1 LDAVRNP
8 YTPNAGVKP
17 PALVGRDD
25 LIGQTN
31 VLLRRVLEGRTG
43 QSLLATGLRG
53 VGKTVLLNRFVEMA
67 ASLRY
72 KSAIIEC
79 EKQGG
84 LPTKLALRLRAVLF
98 ELDRMGAVSERVK
111 DAMRALT
118 SFAWRVNP
126 DGSQS
131 FSMGVDARRG
141 VADSGNLA
149 EDLTDLFVAVGEAAR
164 ERRTGL
170 LIALDEVQYLTP
182 QELGAVIMALHRSN
196 QLELPIVV
204 IGTGL
209 PQIAALAGEAKSYS
223 ERLFDFPRVG
233 SLNDADAKRAISE
246 PAARLGVHVADE
258 ALDAIV
264 AETHGYPYFIQVWA
278 AEAWNIADEASG
290 TITAHDVTSARR
302 IVEAKL
308 DTSFFRVRADNLTRA
323 ERQYVYALAALGPGS
338 HRSGEVAQ
346 RMGRNVES
354 VAPIRQAL
362 QRKGMVYGVG
372 RGETAFTVPLFD
384 DYVRRTMEEPAVP
397 RRREPRG
404 V

>member
-1 LDAVRNP
+1 LDPVLNP
-8 YTPNAGVKP
+8 FTPNAGARP

-25 LIGQTN
+25 LIGQTD
-31 VLLRRVLEGRTG
+31 VLLRRVLSGRTG

-67 ASLRY
+67 ATLGY

-84 LPTKLALRLRAVLF
+84 LPTKLALRLRAVLY
-98 ELDRMGAVSERVK
+98 ELDRMGGLSQRVK

-118 SFAWRVNP
+118 SFAWKVNP
-126 DGSQS
+126 DGSHS
-131 FSMGVDARRG
+131 FSMGVDARQG
-141 VADSGNLA
+141 IADSGDLA

-164 ERRTGL
+164 DRGTGV
-170 LIALDEVQYLTP
+170 LIGLDEVQYLTP
-182 QELGAVIMALHRSN
+182 QELGAIIMALHRSN

-233 SLNDADAKRAISE
+233 SLNEVDAKRAISE
-246 PAARLGVHVADE
+246 PAAKLGVDVMDD
-258 ALDAIV
+258 ALAAIV
-264 AETHGYPYFIQVWA
+264 AATHGYPYFIQVWA
-278 AEAWNIADEASG
+278 AEAWNIADEASK
-290 TITAHDVTSARR
+290 TITVDDVESAQS
-302 IVEAKL
+302 IVQAKL
-308 DTSFFRVRADNLTRA
+308 DSSFFRVRADNLTRA

-346 RMGRNVES
+346 RMNRNVES

-372 RGETAFTVPLFD
+372 RGQTAFTVPLFD
-384 DYVRRTMEEPAVP
+384 DYVRRTIEEPAAL
-397 RRREPRG
+397 RRANSN
-404 V
+404 